1 MKSKLF
7 WLAFVYIA
15 LAACDLVPVV
25 LTFIS
30 GKTELIHYQPAKRM
44 TIIDLLQGP
53 WITGQVGQAG
63 DTSSVIH

>member
-1 MKSKLF
+1 M
-7 WLAFVYIA
+7 A
-15 LAACDLVPVV
+15 LAAGDLVLVV

-53 WITGQVGQAG
+53 WITGQKQF
-63 DTSSVIH
+63 T